1 MLNGDIARYIAL
13 RQSLGFKIRVAACLL
28 RRFGEFA
35 EAHGDSVVHTQIA
48 MDWAAEA
55 PSPAQRR
62 ERLNVVRRFALHMQA
77 ENERY
82 EIPPSRAFGNSEKKR
97 RMPHIYTLNEV
108 HSLLRSAAELTPV
121 NSIRPTTFV
130 ALLSLL
136 FSTGLRISEAIA
148 LQLEDITPDGLLVR
162 RTKFR
167 KSRLVPLH
175 PTARSGLDRYLARRE
190 KVAGCDRSV
199 FRSLNNTGLRY
210 ATACATFCHGALQN
224 RPLMGASKPATG

>member
-35 EAHGDSVVHTQIA
+35 EAHGDSVVHTQTA